1 MLGQQI
7 IIYKVCEPIHS
18 AKTTRPSLIFL
29 TPNLQMRKLRLRM
42 STGLIQFHG
51 AGFMIPCPK
60 LLLLLS
66 MV

>member
-1 MLGQQI
+1 MLVQQT
-7 IIYKVCEPIHS
+7 IIYKVLESIHS
-18 AKTTRPSLIFL
+18 AKTTQPSLIFL
-29 TPNLQMRKLRLRM
+29 SPNLQMRKWRLRM

-51 AGFMIPCPK
+51 AGFMIPSSK